1 MAARWLPSIEG
12 NVCDTLSFRPL
23 SPQTLGNRP
32 GDNVTTVGCFGL
44 YKGLKAFKVECI
56 DFSCLFLLFYIDY
69 FMKMFDRSVCLK
81 ILSLYYIEQ
90 EHLRFPFS
98 YIKMSPYILFKDSYI

>member
-12 NVCDTLSFRPL
+12 NVCDTLGFRPL

-44 YKGLKAFKVECI
+44 YKGLKAFKVESSVLI
-56 DFSCLFLLFYIDY
+56 FPAFFYY